1 MIYIILAFLGY
12 FIIHFSDP
20 VAIKRLPLIKPILWV
35 IGVGIL
41 AYAVIKASLS
51 PGKLILP
58 DWTLWVGWGLLVI
71 SLTLVAYSL
80 YISLPFRMTYI
91 SRGAG
96 DKLVTTGLYAL
107 VRHPW
112 LYWSFLVMFSL
123 VLVSQSKLI
132 LVSAPLFALLEIIAV
147 FIQDYFY
154 FPRMFA
160 GYKDYRRVT
169 PMLIPNCQSIKAYF
183 KLLRHTKLSS
193 HTNKGD
199 KHVELI

>member
-12 FIIHFSDP
+12 FVIHFSDP

-51 PGKLILP
+51 PEKVILP
-58 DWTLWVGWGLLVI
+58 GWTLWVGWGLLVI

-91 SRGAG
+91 SKGAG
-96 DKLVTTGLYAL
+96 NKLITTGLYAL
-107 VRHPW
+107 IRHPW
-112 LYWSFLVMFSL
+112 LYWSFLVMLSL

-160 GYKDYRRVT
+160 GYKDYRRAT
-169 PMLIPNCQSIKAYF
+169 PMLIPNYKSIKAYCQSIKKPKSAS
-183 KLLRHTKLSS
+183 HTKE
-193 HTNKGD
+193 GE

>member
-91 SRGAG
+91 S
-96 DKLVTTGLYAL
+96 
-107 VRHPW
+107 
-112 LYWSFLVMFSL
+112 
-123 VLVSQSKLI
+123 
-132 LVSAPLFALLEIIAV
+132 
-147 FIQDYFY
+147 
-154 FPRMFA
+154 
-160 GYKDYRRVT
+160 
-169 PMLIPNCQSIKAYF
+169 
-183 KLLRHTKLSS
+183 
-193 HTNKGD
+193 
-199 KHVELI
+199 